1 MNVCSLSCVRL
12 FAIPW
17 TIARQTPLSMEFS
30 RVARILEWVAISS
43 SKGIFLTQGL
53 NPCFLSFLHW
63 QTDSLPA
70 EPQGSPCREYVFIR
84 ESVLLLPHGPGYSK
98 LIYTHKT
105 NHIGLAYMLPYK
117 LDPIFRH
124 FR

>member
-1 MNVCSLSCVRL
+1 MNVCSLGCVRL
-12 FAIPW
+12 CDPMDYSPPDSSVHGIF
-17 TIARQTPLSMEFS
+17 Q
-30 RVARILEWVAISS
+30 ARILDWVAISS

-70 EPQGSPCREYVFIR
+70 EQQGSPCCEYIFIR
-84 ESVLLLPHGPGYSK
+84 ESVLFLPHRPGHSK
-98 LIYTHKT
+98 LIYTHKA
-105 NHIGLAYMLPYK
+105 NHIGLAYMLSYK